1 MRAASRD
8 RGIGSIQQGC
18 ATHPAPRKGVS
29 RSALLQHKCEEDI
42 RMKLYERDFSEAIT
56 QTEKDAL
63 REEISFEERKGLK
76 HLSDAPRFAHPDP
89 DVRVFLWRNRSM
101 FPNNYLDP
109 VSIRNENL
117 EELSENYVAALDA
130 ASNERDIQ
138 HYIRKDKKWYIPGAL
153 CKEYNFGHHS
163 AYLFPEQALG
173 TKYATDYM
181 LLGENSDGYSIVLVE
196 FEDVNCTY
204 LNSTSNSETSS
215 VRKGITQINDWKRW
229 MDQYH
234 EYFLQSIELTYKR
247 IFIPTTRIYYVLV
260 VGRRKMMTAMAR
272 DVRSQTMFQTSN
284 LKVITYDR
292 LADDILQLSS
302 GY

>member
-8 RGIGSIQQGC
+8 RGIGSVQQGC
-18 ATHPAPRKGVS
+18 ATHPAPRKGVA

-138 HYIRKDKKWYIPGAL
+138 HYIWKDKNGIFL
-153 CKEYNFGHHS
+153 V
-163 AYLFPEQALG
+163 LFARSIILG
-173 TKYATDYM
+173 TTVHTFSLSRPWARNM
-181 LLGENSDGYSIVLVE
+181 PLIICCLA
-196 FEDVNCTY
+196 
-204 LNSTSNSETSS
+204 
-215 VRKGITQINDWKRW
+215 R
-229 MDQYH
+229 
-234 EYFLQSIELTYKR
+234 
-247 IFIPTTRIYYVLV
+247 IPT
-260 VGRRKMMTAMAR
+260 
-272 DVRSQTMFQTSN
+272 
-284 LKVITYDR
+284 VIA
-292 LADDILQLSS
+292 LF
-302 GY
+302 

>member
-1 MRAASRD
+1 
-8 RGIGSIQQGC
+8 
-18 ATHPAPRKGVS
+18 
-29 RSALLQHKCEEDI
+29 
-42 RMKLYERDFSEAIT
+42 
-56 QTEKDAL
+56 
-63 REEISFEERKGLK
+63 
-76 HLSDAPRFAHPDP
+76 
-89 DVRVFLWRNRSM
+89 
-101 FPNNYLDP
+101 
-109 VSIRNENL
+109 
-117 EELSENYVAALDA
+117 
-130 ASNERDIQ
+130 
-138 HYIRKDKKWYIPGAL
+138 
-153 CKEYNFGHHS
+153 
-163 AYLFPEQALG
+163 
-173 TKYATDYM
+173 M

-204 LNSTSNSETSS
+204 LNATSNSETSS

-247 IFIPTTRIYYVLV
+247 IFIPTTRMYYVLV